1 MSQEDLPARI
11 SIALRSDR
19 VSQPEIFV
27 EDAPEIDDFEYDRLY
42 RRLETMEAEHPELVT
57 PDSPTQKVGASA
69 LNTFAPVTHEVPMES
84 LHDSFSE
91 EELLDFDRRVRE
103 EVGDPVYV
111 VEPKFD
117 GLSVSLEYRDGLF
130 VRGSTRG
137 DGLVGEGRHGEP
149 ARDPHRAEKAQPPD
163 SVSGGA
169 RRSLY
174 AAQELL

>member
-1 MSQEDLPARI
+1 MSQEDLLREYQ
-11 SIALRSDR
+11 SLCDQIAYHNRKYY
-19 VSQPEIFV
+19 V

>member
-1 MSQEDLPARI
+1 MSQEDLLREYR
-11 SIALRSDR
+11 SLCDQIAYHNRKYY
-19 VSQPEIFV
+19 V

-103 EVGDPVYV
+103 
-111 VEPKFD
+111 
-117 GLSVSLEYRDGLF
+117 
-130 VRGSTRG
+130 TRSR
-137 DGLVGEGRHGEP
+137 VWW
-149 ARDPHRAEKAQPPD
+149 
-163 SVSGGA
+163 S
-169 RRSLY
+169 RSLT
-174 AAQELL
+174 ASPFLSNTGTAFSCAVPHGATASWAKTSRRTCA